1 MTSTALILPAV
12 PCVFPG
18 LPPSASDTAAGLFT
32 LRLISPLSW
41 MSQDVKGCE
50 FNIDFIKYFYCNM
63 SAWIR
68 LKHSTAR
75 AVSRVCTQCG
85 FAGPLTEQL
94 TGASALFIKAT
105 VCCESK
111 DSTQLPAIRPSCVHI
126 GALCIHWQQK
136 QIGDISFADP

>member
-1 MTSTALILPAV
+1 
-12 PCVFPG
+12 
-18 LPPSASDTAAGLFT
+18 
-32 LRLISPLSW
+32 

-50 FNIDFIKYFYCNM
+50 YNIDFIKYFYCNM

-68 LKHSTAR
+68 LKHSTAH

-85 FAGPLTEQL
+85 LAGPLTEQL

-111 DSTQLPAIRPSCVHI
+111 DSTQLPAIRPSCVHSI
-126 GALCIHWQQK
+126 GALCIHDAWRQK
-136 QIGDISFADP
+136 RIRDFSFADT

>member
-1 MTSTALILPAV
+1 
-12 PCVFPG
+12 
-18 LPPSASDTAAGLFT
+18 
-32 LRLISPLSW
+32 

-68 LKHSTAR
+68 LKRSTAR

-85 FAGPLTEQL
+85 FAGALTEQL

-111 DSTQLPAIRPSCVHI
+111 DSTQLPAIGPSCVHSI
-126 GALCIHWQQK
+126 GALCIHYARHRNQSETFRLL
-136 QIGDISFADP
+136 ILNR